1 MPGGRP
7 RAFDDQTA
15 LAAAMEVFWRQ
26 GYEGTSIA
34 DLTLALGINP
44 PSLYAA
50 FGSKRELFEKALQL
64 YTRGRAT
71 QVEAAMTRPTAHE
84 AVLAL
89 LTGRAEI
96 FTEPGQP
103 SGCMTIQAGLTSGDS
118 RHEIAGLLADAR
130 EETRRTVL
138 ARLDR
143 AATEGDLPPSSDRAV
158 LARYVMATIDG
169 LSIEAASGAPR
180 EELTAAATL
189 AAQVVPKPDHG
200 QS

>member
-1 MPGGRP
+1 MAGGRK
-7 RAFDDQTA
+7 RGFDVQEALQTA
-15 LAAAMEVFWRQ
+15 MELFWRQ

-34 DLTLALGINP
+34 DLTRTLGINP

-50 FGSKRELFEKALQL
+50 FGSKRDLFEQALQL
-64 YTRGRAT
+64 YMDDRTA
-71 QVEAAMTRPTAHE
+71 QVERAMARPTAYE
-84 AVLAL
+84 AMLDL

-103 SGCMTIQAGLTSGDS
+103 SGCMTVQAGLTSGDPG
-118 RHEIAGLLADAR
+118 HEIAGLLSNAR

-138 ARLDR
+138 SRLR
-143 AATEGDLPPSSDRAV
+143 IAASDGDLPGDADCTV

-180 EELTAAATL
+180 AELISLAAL
-189 AAQVVPKPDHG
+189 AAQVIPRL
-200 QS
+200 